1 MSLQKLTKNIDHI
14 VHLRGKAK
22 TFLESIL
29 LCEYTCKGKPPKKMT
44 TNFTHCANYGGGGV
58 SKFWCVN
65 LKKMIIFSHVELKNG
80 RFWSVLGFK
89 INGLK
94 KTLSPWTGSL
104 DEFLGWVS
112 W

>member
-65 LKKMIIFSHVELKNG
+65 LKKVLIFSHLKLKKWT
-80 RFWSVLGFK
+80 FLGSFRVK
-89 INGLK
+89 INELT
-94 KTLSPWTGSL
+94 KTLS
-104 DEFLGWVS
+104 LGRKGT
-112 W
+112 